1 MLEQRRPGKNP
12 DQGELQ
18 RGTHLNRKDLYDSEH
33 NAYQGTITLMA

>member
-1 MLEQRRPGKNP
+1 MLEAAPSRKNP

-33 NAYQGTITLMA
+33 NAYQGTVTLMA